1 MNIISLLSSSNY
13 IVVNKDMIREY
24 GINATLML
32 GELASEHSYWERTG
46 QLDEDGLFYSTIE
59 NIEYNTGLGRRK
71 QADALKKL
79 EQVGIVNVVVKG
91 CPASRYFQLN
101 VDRIAELFS
110 DKCTNQFVQ
119 NEQSSLHKTYN
130 PVCTKRTNQFVQ
142 NEQEIIIN
150 NNNKEKVIS
159 KNTLRKEKNKQKR
172 KPLDLESV
180 IASLPAESQDAV
192 REFVEM
198 RERIK
203 KPIATENTL
212 KRAIKRAK
220 GFAGDDT
227 ERFVRIFEQSVDH
240 SWQDVYQ
247 LKEDSPQK
255 EVVNI
260 WDEDV

>member
-1 MNIISLLSSSNY
+1 MERDYYINIQGWMVQDLKLSGNELLAYAIVYGFSQDGESLYRGSYKYISYVLNISRSTAKRTLNNLVERGLIIRSQEFVDDVMFNRYQINANYPVSKCTGGVQNDPGGGVKMTRGWGQNDPGGRVKMNPHNNY
-13 IVVNKDMIREY
+13 IGNNY
-24 GINATLML
+24 
-32 GELASEHSYWERTG
+32 
-46 QLDEDGLFYSTIE
+46 IE
-59 NIEYNTGLGRRK
+59 NT
-71 QADALKKL
+71 KK
-79 EQVGIVNVVVKG
+79 N
-91 CPASRYFQLN
+91 
-101 VDRIAELFS
+101 
-110 DKCTNQFVQ
+110 
-119 NEQSSLHKTYN
+119 
-130 PVCTKRTNQFVQ
+130 
-142 NEQEIIIN
+142 
-150 NNNKEKVIS
+150 
-159 KNTLRKEKNKQKR
+159 NTLRKEKNKQKR

-220 GFAGDDT
+220 GFAGDST
-227 ERFVRIFEQSVDH
+227 ERFTRIFEQSVDH

-255 EVVNI
+255 EVVNL

>member
-13 IVVNKDMIREY
+13 IVVNKDLIREY
-24 GINATLML
+24 GINVTLML
-32 GELASEHSYWERTG
+32 GELASEYSYWENTG
-46 QLDEDGLFYSTIE
+46 QLDKDGLFYSTIE
-59 NIEYNTGLGRRK
+59 NIENNTGLSRRK

-79 EQVGIVNVVVKG
+79 EQIGIVDVVVQG
-91 CPASRYFQLN
+91 CPATRYFRLNTDQLSK
-101 VDRIAELFS
+101 LFS
-110 DKCTNQFVQ
+110 DKCTNQFAQ
-119 NEQSSLHKTYN
+119 NEQTSLHKTDN
-130 PVCTKRTNQFVQ
+130 PVCSKRTNQFVQ
-142 NEQEIIIN
+142 NVQERIIN
-150 NNNKEKVIS
+150 NTNKETVIS
-159 KNTLRKEKNKQKR
+159 NTPRKEKNKQKR

-227 ERFVRIFEQSVDH
+227 GRFTRIFEQSVDH

-255 EVVNI
+255 EVVNL